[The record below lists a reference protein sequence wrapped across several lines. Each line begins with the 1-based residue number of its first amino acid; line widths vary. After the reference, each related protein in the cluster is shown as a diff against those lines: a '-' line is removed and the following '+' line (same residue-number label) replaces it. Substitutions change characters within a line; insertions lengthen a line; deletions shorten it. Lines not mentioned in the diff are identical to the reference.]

1 MAFDAKIPYALV
13 DAEGRIQSQNYAFE
27 GDLAAVDIPPGLY
40 LHRGQLQDGSPS
52 IMSPDRSYISEP
64 GSPGAVW
71 LEFPVADAVFSG
83 EVATDDSGAVTMAV
97 AAGVTVQTADR
108 TVHAESG
115 GEVAVTFPAG
125 GRQNVRVTQPGRLPL
140 TVTVSVILLGDVK
153 ARLKVEIDAE
163 RGQCLIA
170 PLASGGITL
179 NGDEA
184 SQSNIEAAAIQ
195 GFVVDLQGGAGTY
208 SMQWIAYDNSVV
220 TLNAEELRAFTDV
233 IAARRSFEYA
243 RARAAKDAVLAA
255 PDVATAGAA
264 RDAYLAGA

>member
-1 MAFDAKIPYALV
+1 MAFDARIPYALV
-13 DAEGRIQSQNYAFE
+13 DAEGRIQSQNYALE
-27 GDLAAVDIPPGLY
+27 NELGAVEVAPGLY
-40 LHRGQLQDGSPS
+40 LHRAELPDGRPS
-52 IMSPDRSYISEP
+52 ILNPDRSYISEP
-64 GSPGAVW
+64 GSPEAVW
-71 LEFPVADAVFSG
+71 LQYARAALAFPAQVM
-83 EVATDDSGAVTMAV
+83 TDDAGVVTMA
-97 AAGVTVQTADR
+97 APAGTRVTTQDGVKHEEA
-108 TVHAESG
+108 G
-115 GEVAVTFPAG
+115 GEIAITFPQG
-125 GRQNVRVTQPGRLPL
+125 GRQIVQIDQPGCSPSSVLVIVRFLPETKDAL
-140 TVTVSVILLGDVK
+140 K
-153 ARLKVEIDAE
+153 AEIDAE
-163 RGQCLIA
+163 RGRCLIA

-220 TLNAEELRAFTDV
+220 TLNAAELRAFTDV

-255 PDVATAGAA
+255 PDVATAQAA